1 MHAHSQNPCT
11 PNNNTNQQNV
21 IDWKSICPKNKC
33 MPVPKTHV
41 HPTIIHQRKLAMSN
55 KLKIYMSQQQMHAHS
70 QNPSMPN
77 KIQHDTN

>member
-1 MHAHSQNPCT
+1 
-11 PNNNTNQQNV
+11 
-21 IDWKSICPKNKC
+21 